1 MTPRGGVRGKMM
13 DDTQVTDLLRK
24 AKTIAVVGLSSN
36 RTRASFGVSRFL
48 QRQGYR
54 VIPVNPNE
62 TEVLG
67 ERAYPSLRDVP
78 NDVDIV
84 NIFRRS
90 EKVPEVV
97 DDALQKGTRCI
108 WMQEGIINNAA
119 AQKAES
125 AGVPVI
131 MNRCILKE
139 LARLLG

>member
-1 MTPRGGVRGKMM
+1 MM
-13 DDTQVTDLLRK
+13 DDTQITELLRG
-24 AKTIAVVGLSSN
+24 AKTIAVIGLSNN
-36 RTRASFGVSRFL
+36 RTRASYGVSRFL

-78 NDVDIV
+78 DDVDIV
-84 NIFRRS
+84 DIFRRS

-125 AGVPVI
+125 AGVPVV

>member
-1 MTPRGGVRGKMM
+1 MM
-13 DDTQVTDLLRK
+13 NDTQLTELLRR
-24 AKTIAVVGLSSN
+24 ANTIAVVGLSGN
-36 RTRASFGVSRFL
+36 RTRASYGVSRFL

-67 ERAYPSLRDVP
+67 EHAYPSLRDVP
-78 NDVDIV
+78 DDIDIV

-108 WMQEGIINNAA
+108 WMQEGIINNGA
-119 AQKAES
+119 AQKAEE
-125 AGVPVI
+125 AGVPVV